1 MNSCKKSDIS
11 LENQHTC
18 VEKMAEELRY
28 QVCFQTFHEDVPLR
42 GGSNPLEGE
51 LPWVDLPLR
60 GRFTPEGMGA
70 IPLGGA

>member
-1 MNSCKKSDIS
+1 MISCKKSDIS
-11 LENQHTC
+11 SKIQHTC
-18 VEKMAEELRY
+18 VEKMEEELWY
-28 QVCFQTFHEDVPLR
+28 QVCFQTFQEDVPLR
-42 GGSNPLEGE
+42 GGSYPLEGE